1 MKSLS
6 LLLASLLVTGAVQA
20 QAPATGEKLP
30 GVKVRVKGVEVE
42 EQQTPMLQASN
53 VKMKRWNPKNWIEI
67 DVEFDIKLPESAGG
81 RKGTY
86 GGMTMNLYVVLQHMT
101 KESPPKR
108 EVLTGTLEL
117 LDIPADEP
125 CHALAYISPATLKSI
140 FQKDFVTA
148 SSDIQGWGVE
158 FIAEGQ
164 VVATKSSIP
173 MKSGKPWWEENKDA
187 FAMMPN
193 MVLNKMQT
201 PFAAVFGDY
210 DVPVRVK

>member
-6 LLLASLLVTGAVQA
+6 LLLASLLVTSALQA
-20 QAPATGEKLP
+20 QAPAPGEKLP
-30 GVKVRVKGVEVE
+30 AVKLRIKGVEVE
-42 EQQTPMLQASN
+42 EQQTPQLNVSN
-53 VKMKRWNPKNWIEI
+53 VKMKRWTPKNWIEL
-67 DVEFDIKLPESAGG
+67 DVEFDIKLPEAAGG

-86 GGMTMNLYVVLQHMT
+86 GGMSMNIYVALQHMS
-101 KESPPKR
+101 KETPPKR

-158 FIAEGQ
+158 FVAEGK
-164 VVATKSSIP
+164 VIAFKSSVGN
-173 MKSGKPWWEENKDA
+173 KAWWENKET
-187 FAMMPN
+187 FAMMQGLI
-193 MVLNKMQT
+193 LNKMQT

-210 DVPVRVK
+210 DVPVKVK